1 MTELD
6 PGAVTAAVDEGATRL
21 ERAAESLHAAVLDA
35 EKASQVYDE
44 AYEKEL
50 LRIYDEA
57 KKSGE
62 RMPAEDVRR
71 ALAHHRIE
79 SKVYIAHVE
88 AKATLAAQE
97 KLFRGLEKSVSARQ
111 SVLKLV
117 GAGGG

>member
-1 MTELD
+1 VSDFD
-6 PGAVTAAVDEGATRL
+6 PGATLKAVDDGAERL
-21 ERAAESLHAAVLDA
+21 EKAAESLHAAVLDA
-35 EKASQVYDE
+35 EKASQTYDE

-88 AKATLAAQE
+88 TKAKLAAQE

-117 GAGGG
+117 GAAS